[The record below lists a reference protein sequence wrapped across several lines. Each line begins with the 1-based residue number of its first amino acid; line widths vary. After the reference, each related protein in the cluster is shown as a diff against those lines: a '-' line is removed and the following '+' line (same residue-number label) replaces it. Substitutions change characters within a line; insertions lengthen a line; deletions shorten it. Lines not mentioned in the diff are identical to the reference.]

1 MSVSTSRAVA
11 YCPEEEITIDE
22 SRFQSRPSVVK
33 ENEFTKQKD
42 NETRREMAT
51 MLYGFVQPGTSR
63 RILFCGI
70 AAPGGDKQDQTQL
83 RSSFVSQYLTMQR
96 RLYLFYFGTAM
107 TDVACIS
114 IKRARPSPV
123 VITRPLHPSRSAR
136 VSIPRTLYIPTS
148 KAGLGIPWWIP
159 FS

>member
-83 RSSFVSQYLTMQR
+83 RSSFVVNTYNAASSLSFLLWHGNDGR
-96 RLYLFYFGTAM
+96 RLHFYKT
-107 TDVACIS
+107 
-114 IKRARPSPV
+114 
-123 VITRPLHPSRSAR
+123 SA
-136 VSIPRTLYIPTS
+136 
-148 KAGLGIPWWIP
+148 P
-159 FS
+159 FSGRNHQATPSFPLSSSLDTPHLIYSNIQGRPWYTLVDSV